1 MDIRKNIIITCV
13 SLFVCATIL
22 ANQKPY
28 VTNLSRDKY
37 HAANKNWSIGQDEKG
52 IMYFGNSIGLLASD
66 GMEWKLFQTPDA
78 SLVRAIA
85 VESHHTIYSGGSED
99 LGRWDRDQS
108 GELKYTSLKG
118 LINGDNPLDNQSFWR
133 IWIEGDKVYFQSF
146 SHIYVYDHHT
156 ITPVDGPNAFLLL
169 LKVRNE
175 YWVQEM
181 YGALYQLHNGI
192 LNKIPGSEFL
202 NGTTTRVILPY
213 DTDRYLVGTST
224 GAIYIYDQKNF
235 IPWNLSLSRQLRGQ
249 ELNCA
254 IYSAKRN
261 TYYLGTQLRRAHV

>member
-1 MDIRKNIIITCV
+1 MCPFLYV
-13 SLFVCATIL
+13 P
-22 ANQKPY
+22 PY
-28 VTNLSRDKY
+28 SPTRNLMSPTSHVTNTTLPTRIGLSGKMRKVSCTSVTASACW
-37 HAANKNWSIGQDEKG
+37 HPTAWN
-52 IMYFGNSIGLLASD
+52 GNSFKHI
-66 GMEWKLFQTPDA
+66 
-78 SLVRAIA
+78 VRAIA

-192 LNKIPGSEFL
+192 LNKISTINRTL
-202 NGTTTRVILPY
+202 SL
-213 DTDRYLVGTST
+213 GTS
-224 GAIYIYDQKNF
+224 
-235 IPWNLSLSRQLRGQ
+235 PSRD
-249 ELNCA
+249 N
-254 IYSAKRN
+254 
-261 TYYLGTQLRRAHV
+261 

>member
-1 MDIRKNIIITCV
+1 
-13 SLFVCATIL
+13 
-22 ANQKPY
+22 
-28 VTNLSRDKY
+28 
-37 HAANKNWSIGQDEKG
+37 
-52 IMYFGNSIGLLASD
+52 MYFGNSIGLLASD

-156 ITPVDGPNAFLLL
+156 ITPVDGPNAF
-169 LKVRNE
+169 
-175 YWVQEM
+175 Y
-181 YGALYQLHNGI
+181 
-192 LNKIPGSEFL
+192 F
-202 NGTTTRVILPY
+202 
-213 DTDRYLVGTST
+213 
-224 GAIYIYDQKNF
+224 F
-235 IPWNLSLSRQLRGQ
+235 
-249 ELNCA
+249 
-254 IYSAKRN
+254 
-261 TYYLGTQLRRAHV
+261 

>member
-1 MDIRKNIIITCV
+1 MCIR
-13 SLFVCATIL
+13 
-22 ANQKPY
+22 
-28 VTNLSRDKY
+28 
-37 HAANKNWSIGQDEKG
+37 
-52 IMYFGNSIGLLASD
+52 
-66 GMEWKLFQTPDA
+66 
-78 SLVRAIA
+78 
-85 VESHHTIYSGGSED
+85 
-99 LGRWDRDQS
+99 DR
-108 GELKYTSLKG
+108 
-118 LINGDNPLDNQSFWR
+118 DNPLDNQSFWR

-213 DTDRYLVGTST
+213 DTDPVSYTHLDV
-224 GAIYIYDQKNF
+224 YK
-235 IPWNLSLSRQLRGQ
+235 RQL
-249 ELNCA
+249 
-254 IYSAKRN
+254 
-261 TYYLGTQLRRAHV
+261 YYPQQPSEYRR

>member
-156 ITPVDGPNAFLLL
+156 ITP
-169 LKVRNE
+169 E
-175 YWVQEM
+175 
-181 YGALYQLHNGI
+181 
-192 LNKIPGSEFL
+192 
-202 NGTTTRVILPY
+202 VI
-213 DTDRYLVGTST
+213 T
-224 GAIYIYDQKNF
+224 
-235 IPWNLSLSRQLRGQ
+235 
-249 ELNCA
+249 
-254 IYSAKRN
+254 
-261 TYYLGTQLRRAHV
+261 

>member
-85 VESHHTIYSGGSED
+85 VESPTPFTVGAPKT
-99 LGRWDRDQS
+99 WDA
-108 GELKYTSLKG
+108 GIET
-118 LINGDNPLDNQSFWR
+118 NQ
-133 IWIEGDKVYFQSF
+133 E
-146 SHIYVYDHHT
+146 
-156 ITPVDGPNAFLLL
+156 N
-169 LKVRNE
+169 
-175 YWVQEM
+175 
-181 YGALYQLHNGI
+181 
-192 LNKIPGSEFL
+192 
-202 NGTTTRVILPY
+202 
-213 DTDRYLVGTST
+213 
-224 GAIYIYDQKNF
+224 
-235 IPWNLSLSRQLRGQ
+235 
-249 ELNCA
+249 
-254 IYSAKRN
+254 
-261 TYYLGTQLRRAHV
+261 

>member
-1 MDIRKNIIITCV
+1 M
-13 SLFVCATIL
+13 LL
-22 ANQKPY
+22 P
-28 VTNLSRDKY
+28 KY
-37 HAANKNWSIGQDEKG
+37 MIPFSSCPI
-52 IMYFGNSIGLLASD
+52 
-66 GMEWKLFQTPDA
+66 
-78 SLVRAIA
+78 
-85 VESHHTIYSGGSED
+85 
-99 LGRWDRDQS
+99 DQS

-118 LINGDNPLDNQSFWR
+118 LINGNNPLDNQSFWR

-202 NGTTTRVILPY
+202 NGTTTRVILPRCY
-213 DTDRYLVGTST
+213 FDYLRKG
-224 GAIYIYDQKNF
+224 IE
-235 IPWNLSLSRQLRGQ
+235 R
-249 ELNCA
+249 C
-254 IYSAKRN
+254 YSEEC
-261 TYYLGTQLRRAHV
+261 